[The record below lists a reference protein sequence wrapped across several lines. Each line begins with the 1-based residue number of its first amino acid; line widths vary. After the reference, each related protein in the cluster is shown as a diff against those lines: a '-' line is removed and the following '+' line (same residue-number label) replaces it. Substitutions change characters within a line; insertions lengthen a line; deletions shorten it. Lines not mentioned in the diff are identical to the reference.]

1 MAARSMLGFGLMS
14 MTNGTTYK
22 CNFCAISRRESPADI
37 VYEDDLTIAF
47 AAHAPVTNGHT
58 LLIPR
63 THIEN
68 LFEVS
73 DELAAAIGFATKA
86 TAVALSQRYHV
97 TAVNVL
103 HASGPEAQQSVF
115 HFHHHLV
122 PRRSQDGL
130 DMWLR
135 TIDG

>member
-1 MAARSMLGFGLMS
+1 MS
-14 MTNGTTYK
+14 MTSETYK
-22 CNFCAISRRESPADI
+22 CTFCAISRRESPADI
-37 VYEDDLTIAF
+37 VYEDELTIAF
-47 AAHAPVTNGHT
+47 AADAPVTNGHT

-68 LFEVS
+68 LFEAS

-86 TAVALSQRYHV
+86 TAIALSQRYHV
-97 TAVNVL
+97 TALNVL
-103 HASGPEAQQSVF
+103 HASGPDAQQSVF

-122 PRRSQDGL
+122 PRRSKDGL

-135 TIDG
+135 VLDPLHLAPVSLQV

>member
-1 MAARSMLGFGLMS
+1 MVMMS
-14 MTNGTTYK
+14 ETYK
-22 CNFCAISRRESPADI
+22 CTFCAISRRELPADI
-37 VYEDDLTIAF
+37 VYEDELTIAF

-68 LFEVS
+68 LFEAS

-86 TAVALSQRYHV
+86 TAIVLLQRHNV
-97 TAVNVL
+97 TALNVL
-103 HASGPEAQQSVF
+103 HASGPDAQQSVF

-122 PRRSQDGL
+122 PRRSEDGL

-135 TIDG
+135 VLDR

>member
-1 MAARSMLGFGLMS
+1 MS
-14 MTNGTTYK
+14 MTSETYK
-22 CNFCAISRRESPADI
+22 CTFCAISRRESPADI

>member
-1 MAARSMLGFGLMS
+1 MS
-14 MTNGTTYK
+14 MTSETYK
-22 CNFCAISRRESPADI
+22 CTFCAISRRESPADI

-73 DELAAAIGFATKA
+73 DELAAAMGFATKA
-86 TAVALSQRYHV
+86 TAIALSQRYHV
-97 TAVNVL
+97 TALNVL
-103 HASGPEAQQSVF
+103 HASGPDAQQSVF

-122 PRRSQDGL
+122 PRRSKDGL
-130 DMWLR
+130 DMWR
-135 TIDG
+135 RAIDR

>member
-1 MAARSMLGFGLMS
+1 MS
-14 MTNGTTYK
+14 MTSETYK
-22 CNFCAISRRESPADI
+22 CTFCAISRRESPADI

-86 TAVALSQRYHV
+86 TAIALSRRYNV
-97 TAVNVL
+97 TALNVL
-103 HASGPEAQQSVF
+103 HASGPDAQQSVF
-115 HFHHHLV
+115 HFHYHLV

-135 TIDG
+135 TTDC

>member
-1 MAARSMLGFGLMS
+1 MS
-14 MTNGTTYK
+14 MTSETYK
-22 CNFCAISRRESPADI
+22 CTFCAISRRESPADI

-86 TAVALSQRYHV
+86 TAIALSQRYHV

-103 HASGPEAQQSVF
+103 HASGPEAQQFVF

-122 PRRSQDGL
+122 PCRAQDGL

-135 TIDG
+135 TTDC

>member
-1 MAARSMLGFGLMS
+1 MS
-14 MTNGTTYK
+14 ITNETYK
-22 CNFCAISRRESPADI
+22 CTFCVISRRESPAYI

-68 LFEVS
+68 LFGVS

-86 TAVALSQRYHV
+86 TANALSQRYQV
-97 TAVNVL
+97 TALNAL
-103 HASGPEAQQSVF
+103 HASGPDAQQSVF

-122 PRRSQDGL
+122 PRRAQDGL

-135 TIDG
+135 TTDC

>member
-1 MAARSMLGFGLMS
+1 MS
-14 MTNGTTYK
+14 MTSETYK

-47 AAHAPVTNGHT
+47 AAYAPVANGHT
-58 LLIPR
+58 LLVPR
-63 THIEN
+63 IHIEN

-86 TAVALSQRYHV
+86 TAIALSQRYHV
-97 TAVNVL
+97 TALNVL
-103 HASGPEAQQSVF
+103 HASGPDAQQSVF

-122 PRRSQDGL
+122 PRRSEDGL

-135 TIDG
+135 VLDR